1 MKAQNA
7 VISIHLLRE
16 EFDVW
21 KQNPNAFR
29 CVENTHTGKKD
40 FASRKKIHR
49 LMHIFLSRRIGDLY
63 VSFLMKLTWCFLSPS
78 MSGRDAVHEEGTGF
92 HSR

>member
-1 MKAQNA
+1 VETKTLMHFF
-7 VISIHLLRE
+7 S
-16 EFDVW
+16 
-21 KQNPNAFR
+21 
-29 CVENTHTGKKD
+29 VENTSTHWKKG
-40 FASRKKIHR
+40 FHIEKKISLTHA
-49 LMHIFLSRRIGDLY
+49 HFLSQRIGDLY

>member
-21 KQNPNAFR
+21 KQNPNAFLS
-29 CVENTHTGKKD
+29 VENTHTGKKD
-40 FASRKKIHR
+40 FALRKKIH
-49 LMHIFLSRRIGDLY
+49 
-63 VSFLMKLTWCFLSPS
+63 
-78 MSGRDAVHEEGTGF
+78 
-92 HSR
+92 

>member
-1 MKAQNA
+1 VQTKTLMHFF
-7 VISIHLLRE
+7 S
-16 EFDVW
+16 
-21 KQNPNAFR
+21 
-29 CVENTHTGKKD
+29 VENTHTHTHTHTLEKRI
-40 FASRKKIHR
+40 SHR
-49 LMHIFLSRRIGDLY
+49 EKNSLTHAHFLSRRIGNLY